1 MAQIFEYFWGNNTG
15 IKARPFLHILGA
27 ISCILIIFPFLFI
40 EWIQIPAD
48 ADVIEHFYQHR
59 FEFTKL
65 AEMMRADQQ
74 IQYISESQ
82 FTPCESLEF
91 ERFSRYKNLYKKI
104 EKD

>member
-1 MAQIFEYFWGNNTG
+1 MGSAAKKLTSSTVRYYGRIPVQDCKEDD
-15 IKARPFLHILGA
+15 FL
-27 ISCILIIFPFLFI
+27 I

-48 ADVIEHFYQHR
+48 ADVIENFYQHR
-59 FEFTKL
+59 SEFTQL